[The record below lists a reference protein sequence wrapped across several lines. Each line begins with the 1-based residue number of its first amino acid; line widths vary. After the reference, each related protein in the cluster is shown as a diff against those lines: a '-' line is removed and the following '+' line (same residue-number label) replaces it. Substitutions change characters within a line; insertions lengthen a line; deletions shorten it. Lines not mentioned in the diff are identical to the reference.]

1 MSDNQLALIVLA
13 GLCFILAGCTDLVQD
28 SKTAWNVLNAGAY
41 EALAEIEAQHQASV
55 DAVVE
60 DGKLSKEEKLAALDQ
75 VKATYHPAY
84 VAYRT
89 LRAVLSS
96 ARAVLTAAEA
106 AQASGGNPDWG
117 ALRKALSEAVAAQKA
132 LAEAMP

>member
-1 MSDNQLALIVLA
+1 MGEEGKAVLA
-13 GLCFILAGCTDLVQD
+13 ILIGICLLLTGCTDLLQD

-41 EALAEIEAQHQASV
+41 EALAEIETQHQASV

-60 DGKLSKEEKLAALDQ
+60 GKLSKEQKLAQLDAVEAQ
-75 VKATYHPAY
+75 YHPAY
-84 VAYRT
+84 VAYRS
-89 LRAVLSS
+89 LRAALAV
-96 ARAVLTAAEA
+96 ARTVLTAAEA

-117 ALRKALSEAVAAQKA
+117 ALQRALSEAVRAQKA